1 MSYKNYEV
9 SNLVHLVFSIKLL
22 IFEKLFLCHHRR
34 KIVDITGL
42 FEFLCQYHSQVI
54 PSTPK
59 MSIPVFVL
67 KVGVP
72 IKYHQTA
79 FPF

>member
-42 FEFLCQYHSQVI
+42 FEFLCQYHSQVVPSAPEMPI
-54 PSTPK
+54 P
-59 MSIPVFVL
+59 IL
-67 KVGVP
+67 
-72 IKYHQTA
+72 ILEIRILLEDH
-79 FPF
+79 